1 MADTWCDGFY
11 STTWCCIR
19 CRRRAQGIALRAT
32 STATTAG
39 DGQDMPLE
47 HAAATESS
55 EWQEVP
61 PGREEACSAGCG
73 GCWGGRLPVLID
85 QSEGGYV
92 HAIA

>member
-1 MADTWCDGFY
+1 
-11 STTWCCIR
+11 
-19 CRRRAQGIALRAT
+19 
-32 STATTAG
+32 
-39 DGQDMPLE
+39 MPLE

-61 PGREEACSAGCG
+61 PGEACSAGCG
-73 GCWGGRLPVLID
+73 GCWGDRLPILIE